1 MSGPDIVKHM
11 VAWMLIGCGL
21 ALLPWVLPWL
31 WRMIG
36 QRLFSEVTQEDRE
49 EFRRWEQSEKIR
61 LAQSSRDDEVREWK
75 ARGKK

>member
-31 WRMIG
+31 WRTIS
-36 QRLFSEVTQEDRE
+36 QRLWSEVTHEDRE
-49 EFRRWEQSEKIR
+49 EYAAWENMDNDRWLAKQRDTRIR
-61 LAQSSRDDEVREWK
+61 AWK